1 MSKRAEEKVN
11 CFLGGCPSAR
21 LSLHCTLAGGVGDPE
36 VVPFWNSLIIKI
48 LCDKS
53 NLFIYFQEQ
62 YFVRHS
68 GTAFLRFPVATSP
81 CTLHLCILAV
91 SSAIVQVLC
100 RRRRSTSDWCT
111 YSVCCPCLSSSL
123 PRSHICPGR
132 HDGVDCEVK
141 TGIQVNNKVQR
152 SFVVQPLAT
161 GRLNCPV
168 VALTINCIAVTR
180 NIIISF
186 RIYFCI
192 IIPPTKAD
200 TRTGRPWVVCNYFNW
215 MVVVDLGKSPSIGQ
229 AQEERKVQRERAR
242 TWMCR
247 PRSGNSW
254 WCQELRIY
262 LRSRWGCLFRI
273 GQILCIPVEFHLHSV
288 VESGVCRFIWRDEEE
303 MNE

>member
-11 CFLGGCPSAR
+11 CFEGGCPSVS

-68 GTAFLRFPVATSP
+68 GTAFLRFTVATSP

-141 TGIQVNNKVQR
+141 TGIQQSAKILR
-152 SFVVQPLAT
+152 CTAT
-161 GRLNCPV
+161 GHW
-168 VALTINCIAVTR
+168 
-180 NIIISF
+180 SF
-186 RIYFCI
+186 ELSSGDNKLYCGDQKYNYFVSYLFLHHNSSDKSRHPDRTTMSGVQLLQLDGGGWPGQI
-192 IIPPTKAD
+192 TLHR
-200 TRTGRPWVVCNYFNW
+200 TSTGRKKGSTGESKDVNVSPMSRKFLVVPRAE
-215 MVVVDLGKSPSIGQ
+215 DLPAFQVRLPVSHWPNTLHSCRVSF
-229 AQEERKVQRERAR
+229 ALCRRE
-242 TWMCR
+242 
-247 PRSGNSW
+247 
-254 WCQELRIY
+254 WCLSIY
-262 LRSRWGCLFRI
+262 LKGRRG
-273 GQILCIPVEFHLHSV
+273 
-288 VESGVCRFIWRDEEE
+288 
-303 MNE
+303 NEWINK